1 MSFNNCAESSTFFSS
16 LDGFDAMK
24 LSAGKQHMIFPGQ
37 KNPKKRSLSKK
48 SPTGPTERTPK
59 PEHLI
64 ALVTSLGV
72 RW

>member
-37 KNPKKRSLSKK
+37 K
-48 SPTGPTERTPK
+48 K
-59 PEHLI
+59 PEKK
-64 ALVTSLGV
+64 VTFQEISN
-72 RW
+72 RTHWTDP